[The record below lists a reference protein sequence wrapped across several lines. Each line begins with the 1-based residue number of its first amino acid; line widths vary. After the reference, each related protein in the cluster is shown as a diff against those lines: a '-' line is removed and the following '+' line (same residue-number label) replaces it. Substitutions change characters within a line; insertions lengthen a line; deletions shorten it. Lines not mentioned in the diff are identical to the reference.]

1 MRLIIPVALVIALAA
16 PALAQ
21 QDVYSPATS
30 NRLDC
35 VTTFRDLDRNA
46 DGVLAENE
54 MSPSDPRIP
63 TSVSTSRPIGEEDF
77 VRLCAGGRTL
87 PQGGSPEN

>member
-1 MRLIIPVALVIALAA
+1 MRIFVLLASAIVAAT

-21 QDVYSPATS
+21 QEVYSPATS

-35 VTTFRDLDRNA
+35 VSAFRDLDRNA
-46 DGVLAENE
+46 NGILEDGEVSSN
-54 MSPSDPRIP
+54 DPRVP
-63 TSVSTSRPIGEEDF
+63 TSVSSSRPIGEEDF
-77 VRLCAGGRTL
+77 VRVCSGGRTL